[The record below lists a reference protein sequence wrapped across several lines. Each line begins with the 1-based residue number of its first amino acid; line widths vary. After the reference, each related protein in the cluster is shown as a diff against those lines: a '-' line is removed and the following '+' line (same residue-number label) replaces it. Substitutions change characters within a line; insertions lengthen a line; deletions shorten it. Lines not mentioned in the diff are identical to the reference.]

1 MVGLYTLLDNGSK
14 VKNQNDNL
22 VTVFD
27 NNTSV
32 PSNRPSVSVCNYSN
46 CLTNQR
52 TEICIVMFNDF

>member
-22 VTVFD
+22 VTVFN

-32 PSNRPSVSVCNYSN
+32 P
-46 CLTNQR
+46 TK
-52 TEICIVMFNDF
+52 